1 MGKEKDICLQE
12 EIEILRKKMIE
23 TANEKGFR
31 NRETIRLSQQ
41 LDKLMN
47 EQLRNKENSLKN

>member
-1 MGKEKDICLQE
+1 MGKEKKICLQE

-31 NRETIRLSQQ
+31 NRETIRLRQQ